1 MTFENYNGTL
11 TKTGFIRGIEYLSTY
26 YSTFKFWDETF
37 KHQVELRKQLWYEAF
52 KDYDDK
58 TFYILVREYSKTNEF
73 PPQSPTS
80 LSEHAKKIIRNKI
93 SNPEEEYLRVKNIVN
108 KNGYFNAGNKRQV
121 KELGETTYKAFE
133 LTESLFNRAYHD
145 TFNEP
150 ECRRNF
156 IQVYKNEIERKIA
169 DNEQKLLTAIGHKE
183 TTRAKTMLGINDP
196 DTEVASEL
204 TEITVRLL
212 GELDP
217 NSDAKER
224 EAIMEGLQANRQFK
238 NLSQELKDF
247 IIKRIKTLTGQTYK
261 QVVAI
266 GTSPEA

>member
-1 MTFENYNGTL
+1 MVFNNYNGTL
-11 TKTGFIRGIEYLSTY
+11 TRKGFITGIEYLATY
-26 YSTFKFWDETF
+26 YSTFKFFDEDF
-37 KHQVELRKQLWYEAF
+37 EHQVELRKQLWYERF
-52 KDYDDK
+52 KEYDDK
-58 TFYILVREYSKTNEF
+58 TFYLLVVEYSKTNEF
-73 PPQSPTS
+73 PPQSPAS
-80 LSEHAKKIIRNKI
+80 LSEHAKKIIRNKLA
-93 SNPEEEYLRVKNIVN
+93 NPEEEYLRVKNIVN

-196 DTEVASEL
+196 DAKVASEL
-204 TEITVRLL
+204 TEITVRHL

-217 NSDAKER
+217 NTDAKEI